1 MRILSLRLKN
11 INSLQGEWKIDFT
24 AEPFASNGLFA
35 ITGPTGA
42 GKTTLLD
49 AICLA
54 LYHQT
59 PRLNVTPSQNELMTR
74 HTAESL
80 AEVEFE
86 VKGTRYRA
94 FWSQRRAK
102 NSPEGN
108 LQAPKVELALC
119 ENGKILADKVRDK
132 LDMVAAITGLD
143 FGRFTK
149 SMMLS
154 QGQFAAFLNAD
165 ANDRA
170 ELLEELTGTDIY
182 GRLSEHVF
190 EQHKQA
196 KIALDALHQRASGIE
211 LLNEEQRADLA
222 QQLEVLGEQEKQLAS
237 EQRVNQ
243 KQINWLTGWQQQQKN
258 VLEYQQQQ
266 KIIEQEY
273 LQVQPELQRLAR
285 SEPAEKLR
293 PLLRECSRSLRD
305 LQQIQLRITTLTQQQ
320 QQLQTQ
326 LTPLAQALEQANL
339 ARQQHATHQHEQEIL
354 IEQKVVPLDNL
365 IAQQQH
371 SLMLLGTQLEQLR
384 TKKQQSKQQLELN
397 EQQFKLAHQRLQQLT
412 EYTQQH
418 AHHQHWEKNLPLWRE
433 QFRQLQMQQQQS
445 VESEQQLQQQA
456 TLLATLQQQ
465 IDTLNEQDKQQQA
478 ALVQAHSQTG
488 SIQQQLSAL
497 EQQQPSAQLRQQLIE
512 LQQQRPVRQQLAA
525 LSPLAQQVQA
535 LHDKQQQQFVAQ
547 QQQLQLLEQ
556 QLAEKRQLYKQHKQ
570 HLTDLETLLEREK
583 QIVRLESERAKLQPG
598 EACPLCGALDH
609 PAITEYQ
616 AVKPSETAVR
626 VEELRLQVEQLF
638 TAGTE
643 LRTQVASMQ
652 QQQLHLEQELQHS
665 QQQLTDYH
673 QQWHALTQTLTLTFA
688 LNEPETLI
696 TWLEQQEQS
705 EQTCQLKLAE
715 YERLN
720 QQYQHAKDILTQAEQ
735 QQQKHQQQLALM
747 SQRRQDAEQAH
758 QKLHAQHQHQRV
770 ELAKTRQGFSHALA
784 ELSLSMPEADQQQ
797 SWLALREEENQRW
810 HQYQQEQ
817 QQLALGQK
825 ALETQIENE
834 RRHLQE
840 CIDQLSILT
849 QQYQQTETLLQQQ
862 KQQRQALFGDRS
874 VVEARQLLR
883 QQQQKVELAQQNTAQ
898 ALQQAQ
904 SQLNLL
910 SGELT
915 GLKQQCNQN
924 QQRATAAQAELR
936 QALAS
941 SEFDDEAALTAALL
955 SEEERQRLQQLQQ
968 QLSERQQQANIRHQ
982 QASEALAQLIQSC
995 PDGVDQT
1002 SELAVLQRQSEQLL
1016 AQLKAN
1022 TLRQG
1027 ELRNQL
1033 ESDIIRRRNQH
1044 ALFEQIEHSQQQYDD
1059 WSYLNHL
1066 IGSKEGDKF
1075 RKFAQGLTLDHLVYL
1090 ANNQLSRLHGRYQLQ
1105 RKTSDALELQVVDTW
1120 QADAIRDTRT
1130 LSGGESFL
1138 VSLALAL
1145 ALSDLVSHKTSI
1157 DSLFLDEGFG
1167 TLDAETL
1174 DTALDALDSLNASG
1188 KTIGVISHVEAM
1200 KDRIPVQIKV
1210 KKVNGLGVS
1219 RLDNIFRVN
1228 QD

>member
-11 INSLQGEWKIDFT
+11 INSLQGEWKIDFS

-59 PRLNVTPSQNELMTR
+59 PRLTVTPSQNELMTR

-86 VKGTRYRA
+86 VKGISYRA

-119 ENGKILADKVRDK
+119 DSGKILADKVRDK
-132 LDMVAAITGLD
+132 LEMVAAITGLD

-182 GRLSEHVF
+182 GRLSEYVF

-196 KIALDALHQRASGIE
+196 KTNVDALHQRASGIE
-211 LLNEEQRADLA
+211 LLNEEQRLA
-222 QQLEVLGEQEKQLAS
+222 LTQQIDALSQQEKQLVSAQSAS
-237 EQRVNQ
+237 QN
-243 KQINWLTGWQQQQKN
+243 QINWLTGWQRQQQN
-258 VLEYQQQQ
+258 LQEYQQQQ
-266 KIIEQEY
+266 TIIEQEY
-273 LQVQPELQRLAR
+273 QQAQPELQRLAR

-293 PLLRECSRSLRD
+293 PLLRDCSLS
-305 LQQIQLRITTLTQQQ
+305 QQDVQQTQLRITALTQQQ
-320 QQLQTQ
+320 QQLQSQ
-326 LTPLAQALEQANL
+326 LTPLAQALEQANT
-339 ARQQHATHQHEQEIL
+339 ARQQQAARQHEQETL
-354 IEQKVVPLDNL
+354 IEQKVLPLDNL

-371 SLMLLGTQLEQLR
+371 SLAQFAAQLQQLR
-384 TKKQQSKQQLELN
+384 GKEQQGRQQLELN
-397 EQQFKLAHQRLQQLT
+397 EQQLLKTHQRLQQLA
-412 EYTQQH
+412 EYAQQYP
-418 AHHQHWEKNLPLWRE
+418 HHQHWEKCLPLWRE
-433 QFRQLQMQQQQS
+433 QFRQLHIQHQQS
-445 VESEQQLQQQA
+445 VANEQQLQQQA
-456 TLLATLQQQ
+456 VLLSSLQQQ
-465 IDTLNEQDKQQQA
+465 ATTLNEQDKQQQVVLA
-478 ALVQAHSQTG
+478 QATLQAG
-488 SIQQQLSAL
+488 SIQQQLTAL
-497 EQQQPSAQLRQQLIE
+497 EQQQPSTQLRQQLDE
-512 LQQQRPVRQQLAA
+512 LQQQRSARQQLAT
-525 LSPLAQQVQA
+525 LSPLAQQVQI
-535 LHDKQQQQFVAQ
+535 LHDKQQQQFANQ
-547 QQQLQLLEQ
+547 QQQLKQLEQ
-556 QLAEKRQLYKQHKQ
+556 QLEEKRQHYKHQKQHQ
-570 HLTDLETLLEREK
+570 TDLETLWEREN
-583 QIVRLESERAKLQPG
+583 QIVRLEAERAKLQPG
-598 EACPLCGALDH
+598 DACPLCGAVEH

-616 AVKPSETAVR
+616 AVKPAETAER
-626 VEELRLQVEQLF
+626 LEKLRRQVEQL
-638 TAGTE
+638 ATE
-643 LRTQVASMQ
+643 GSELNAQKNSIQ
-652 QQQLHLEQELQHS
+652 QQQQHLEQELQNS
-665 QQQLTDYH
+665 RQQLADY
-673 QQWHALTQTLTLTFA
+673 QQRWQLLAQPLALTFA
-688 LNEPETLI
+688 LHEHAALMN
-696 TWLEQQEQS
+696 WLEQQEQS
-705 EQTCQLKLAE
+705 EQHCQQTLAE

-720 QQYQHAKDILTQAEQ
+720 QQYQQAKDTLAQAEQ
-735 QQQKHQQQLALM
+735 QQQKHLQQLALIT
-747 SQRRQDAEQAH
+747 QRQQDTQQA
-758 QKLHAQHQHQRV
+758 QQQLQLQHQRQQDD
-770 ELAKTRQGFSHALA
+770 LAQMRQDFNNSLA
-784 ELSLSMPEADQQQ
+784 DLSLSAPETDQQQ

-810 HQYQQEQ
+810 QQDQQEQ
-817 QQLALGQK
+817 QQLVLGQK
-825 ALETQIENE
+825 TLETRIEEE

-840 CIDQLSILT
+840 CVDQLSALT
-849 QQYQQTETLLQQQ
+849 QQHQQAETLLQQQ
-862 KQQRQALFGDRS
+862 RQQRQALFGDTRTA
-874 VVEARQLLR
+874 EARQMLR
-883 QQQQKVELAQQNTAQ
+883 QQQQQAELAQQNAAE
-898 ALQQAQ
+898 ALQQTQ
-904 SQLNLL
+904 SQLNRLA
-910 SGELT
+910 GELA
-915 GLKQQCNQN
+915 GLEQQYQHH
-924 QQRATAAQAELR
+924 QQRADTAQAQLQ
-936 QALAS
+936 QALVA
-941 SEFDDEAALTAALL
+941 SEFEDETALNAALL
-955 SEEERQRLQQLQQ
+955 DEEERQRLQQLKQ
-968 QLSERQQQANIRHQ
+968 QLSERQQQVHIRQ
-982 QASEALAQLIQSC
+982 QHASEALEQLLQQC
-995 PDGVDQT
+995 PAGVDKA
-1002 SELAVLQRQSEQLL
+1002 SELVVLQQQSEQLL

-1033 ESDIIRRRNQH
+1033 ESDTARRRNQH
-1044 ALFEQIEHSQQQYDD
+1044 ALFEQIEHSQQQYED

-1066 IGSKEGDKF
+1066 VGSKEGDKF
-1075 RKFAQGLTLDHLVYL
+1075 RKFAQGLTLDNLVYL
-1090 ANNQLSRLHGRYQLQ
+1090 ANNQLSRLHGRYLLQ

-1219 RLDNIFRVN
+1219 RLDSVFQVK
-1228 QD
+1228 